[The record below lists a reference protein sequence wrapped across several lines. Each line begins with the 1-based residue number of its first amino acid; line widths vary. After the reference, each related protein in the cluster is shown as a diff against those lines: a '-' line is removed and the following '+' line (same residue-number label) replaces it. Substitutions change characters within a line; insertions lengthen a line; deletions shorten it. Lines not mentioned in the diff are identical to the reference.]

1 MDAVTAVM
9 NDHRVLEDLFEQL
22 RADDEHRVVLLAE
35 VTARL
40 TAHSRAE
47 ERYIYRALP
56 AETRATNRG
65 AQEHADALAQ
75 LADLP
80 SADDFPAALEKF
92 VATVR
97 AHVVEEEANI
107 LTTLR
112 DSVSARKREE
122 LGRRFEETRIRE
134 LKRAGIDDTLTKED
148 LYIRAQRA
156 GIAGRSGM
164 TKGELIRALLATRK

>member
-1 MDAVTAVM
+1 ETRVNHLRPAGVRSLHSGYPARYCLPTARERQPSTMDAVTAVM

-47 ERYIYRALP
+47 ER
-56 AETRATNRG
+56 G
-65 AQEHADALAQ
+65 SH
-75 LADLP
+75 
-80 SADDFPAALEKF
+80 
-92 VATVR
+92 
-97 AHVVEEEANI
+97 
-107 LTTLR
+107 
-112 DSVSARKREE
+112 
-122 LGRRFEETRIRE
+122 FEETRSRE
-134 LKRAGIDDTLTKED
+134 LRRAGIDDTLTKED